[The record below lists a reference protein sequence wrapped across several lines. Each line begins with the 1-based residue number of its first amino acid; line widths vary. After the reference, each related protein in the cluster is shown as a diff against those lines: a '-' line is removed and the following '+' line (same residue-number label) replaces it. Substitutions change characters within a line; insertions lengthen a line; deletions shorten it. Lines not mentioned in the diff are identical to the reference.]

1 MSFTY
6 CQSCGNKNLYS
17 LALPKFCGSCGISL
31 GSKRVSGKKISDAPL
46 GETLLPSGNTNV
58 DDPDGVD
65 VYEVPDIS
73 QLKCTFSSE
82 SPTGSRKMS
91 LKDLVSDSEEL
102 TDEVPSHEPQKKKK
116 TKRGRARK

>member
-31 GSKRVSGKKISDAPL
+31 GSKRVSGKKIGDAPS
-46 GETLLPSGNTNV
+46 GEALLHSDNTNV

-65 VYEVPDIS
+65 VYEVPDIG

-102 TDEVPSHEPQKKKK
+102 IDEVSGHESQEKKK
-116 TKRGRARK
+116 TKRARAQK